1 MTSEETSIYID
12 VHYVSNISKQVL
24 KSDTYNVQ
32 LVYLK
37 LYFFFA
43 TRSSFMTLRV
53 LRDYLKKNVTVEPSI
68 TKLGLSLHHSGFLS
82 HISLSMLFCVYLQS
96 FNHKWHVHANPE
108 GDDTYAAMGDRCM
121 SLGGHY
127 NPYYVNLRVS
137 IIARATLLITLKM
150 MLIINNSF
158 FGPSRKC

>member
-1 MTSEETSIYID
+1 MSITFPTSANRYWNLIHTTFSWSIWNCTFSLQQGHHLWLYEYSAIIKKKRYSSTID
-12 VHYVSNISKQVL
+12 HK
-24 KSDTYNVQ
+24 TG
-32 LVYLK
+32 LK
-37 LYFFFA
+37 LA
-43 TRSSFMTLRV
+43 SFWISV
-53 LRDYLKKNVTVEPSI
+53 PYLTEYAFVWFP
-68 TKLGLSLHHSGFLS
+68 
-82 HISLSMLFCVYLQS
+82 CVYLQS

-158 FGPSRKC
+158 FGPSRKCWLPLL